1 MSADQ
6 AFSTSEVETLLVSVC
21 KEALTGTLDAGSIW
35 KDKQG
40 FGQKTEPYIRI
51 NARNERERH
60 GPFDNQRAS
69 APEDVDGEAVLH
81 TTRSRTL
88 PVFIDAIGQDSYE
101 IARVLSDQL
110 EIPVIREL
118 LWAKGVGLLSSK
130 GPIPIP
136 YNEGQQRKEYHRLIL
151 NLHLLETKQT
161 DTNYIKYLEVRSD
174 QLGIPEETIELI
186 GG

>member
-1 MSADQ
+1 MSTEQ

-21 KEALTGTLDAGSIW
+21 KEALAGTLDADHIW

-40 FGQKTEPYIRI
+40 LGQKAEPYIRI

-69 APEDVDGEAVLH
+69 APEAVDGEAILH

-88 PVFIDAIGQDSYE
+88 PVHVDAIGADSYE
-101 IARVLSDQL
+101 ILRVLADQL

-118 LWAKGVGLLSSK
+118 LWAKGVGLCSSK

-136 YNEGQQRKEYHRLIL
+136 YNEGSQRKEYHRLIL
-151 NLHLLETKQT
+151 SLHLLETVET
-161 DTNYIKYLEVRSD
+161 ETNYIKYLEVRSD
-174 QLGIPEETIELI
+174 QLGIPEQTIELI